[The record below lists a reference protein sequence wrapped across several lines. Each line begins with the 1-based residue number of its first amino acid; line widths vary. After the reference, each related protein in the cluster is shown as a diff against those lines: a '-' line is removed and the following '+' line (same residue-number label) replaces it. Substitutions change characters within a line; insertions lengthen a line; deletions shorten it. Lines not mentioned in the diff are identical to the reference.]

1 MFVFVV
7 CWGTSRLKIFQP
19 MALKVLTQPCCP
31 HFLDDASFTP
41 SIGGRNVESGEG
53 AKSGDLG
60 DSSPPAA
67 ASGGASPQKL
77 KQYN

>member
-41 SIGGRNVESGEG
+41 SIGGRNVESGG